1 MSDVARSA
9 SRGSGSALN
18 ESFSTTVNGVE
29 LVAEQIEEGWRVRF
43 GAKVGEDKHVD
54 HAVAIAVGTRPSE
67 AMEIVKRLFPPG
79 R

>member
-1 MSDVARSA
+1 
-9 SRGSGSALN
+9 LT

-29 LVAEQIEEGWRVRF
+29 LVAEQIEAGWRVRF
-43 GAKVGEDKHVD
+43 GSKVAEAQHIDY
-54 HAVAIAVGTRPSE
+54 AVATAVGVTAVE